1 MKAPHEFICDLAD
14 KISMPEVYL
23 NIRKLMENPYAQIGD
38 YVNIVQADS
47 MLAIRI
53 IRIANSEFFGFQ
65 RKVEDLYGAISLI
78 GVIQLHDLLLSSL
91 CMRTFYSIPEQI
103 LNFNGFWLHGIKCG
117 IASRSIAR
125 QCRLPANNRFFT
137 LGLLL
142 EIGHAVMF
150 VKAPELALN
159 ALLESQQQNQPIDQV
174 ERKYFGFDY
183 CQLGSALMRQWQLPE
198 VYPHIIENHLH
209 PEQSKTTFRNETNIV
224 NLAHHFCET
233 PGYLDQ
239 YAAQKL
245 SNHQQYAVIPQN
257 FEEMIAAEVAD
268 HVDDVF
274 TMLSPPTTYGMTMAN
289 LGAW

>member
-1 MKAPHEFICDLAD
+1 MKAPHEFICDLAE

-38 YVNIVQADS
+38 YVNIVQTDS

-53 IRIANSEFFGFQ
+53 IRIANSEFFGFR
-65 RKVEDLYGAISLI
+65 RKVDDLYGAISLI

-91 CMRTFYSIPEQI
+91 CMRTFYNIPEQI

-150 VKAPELALN
+150 VKAPELTLN
-159 ALLESQQQNQPIDQV
+159 ALLESQQQGQPLDKI

-183 CQLGSALMRQWQLPE
+183 CQLGSALMRQWDLPE
-198 VYPHIIENHLH
+198 VYPHIIENHLY
-209 PEQSKTTFRNETNIV
+209 PEQSKTAFRNETNIV
-224 NLAHHFCET
+224 NLAYRFCET
-233 PGYLDQ
+233 PGYLNQ
-239 YAAQKL
+239 HATQKL
-245 SNHQQYAVIPQN
+245 SNHQQYAVIPEN
-257 FEEMIAAEVAD
+257 FEAMIAAEVAD
-268 HVDDVF
+268 NADDVF
-274 TMLSPPTTYGMTMAN
+274 TMLSPPNSYGMTLAG
-289 LGAW
+289 LGI